1 MTFDVR
7 GIRRLL
13 LPLLAV
19 LALSLGVVAC
29 GGDDATSTSDKN
41 DYIEKVNDAQKE
53 FAAGAAKLNLA
64 NPSGPEDFKK
74 SLDGLDPLLSGIVS
88 DLEAID
94 PPEEVKAEHDKL
106 VSSMKDYQKVVND
119 NKEALG
125 SGDPAA
131 TQEAAQTIAT
141 ASTKFSTDFDSTV
154 NAINT
159 KLKE

>member
-1 MTFDVR
+1 MNLDLR
-7 GIRRLL
+7 SIRRLL

-19 LALSLGVVAC
+19 LVVSVGFAAC
-29 GGDDATSTSDKN
+29 GGDGGTSNDDKN
-41 DYIEKVNDAQKE
+41 DYISKVNDAQKE
-53 FAAGAAKLNLA
+53 FADGAAKLNLA
-64 NPSGPEDFKK
+64 NPSSPEDFKK